1 MKRFIKWLFL
11 GNSIVTLPF
20 GILVLLKP
28 AAMFSTFGI
37 PLDLGG
43 QLIARGYGA
52 TLVGY
57 GLIFLLM
64 RNTTDARMGKSLLF
78 ASFAFNLLEAIIQ
91 LAGVIE
97 GTAVAFIWGTILI
110 HLLFAVLS
118 ALWIFKL
125 QSAMA
130 TK

>member
-1 MKRFIKWLFL
+1 MKKLVRWLFL

-20 GILVLLKP
+20 GILALLKP

-37 PLDLGG
+37 PLDVGG

-64 RNTTDARMGKSLLF
+64 RNTIDAGMGKSLLF
-78 ASFAFNLLEAIIQ
+78 ASFVFNLLEAVIQ
-91 LAGVIE
+91 LAGVVE
-97 GTAVAFIWGTILI
+97 GTAVSLIWGTILI
-110 HLLFAVLS
+110 HVLFAMLS
-118 ALWIFKL
+118 AFWLLKFR
-125 QSAMA
+125 SAMA
-130 TK
+130 TD